1 MKLIM
6 RWIIIALSLGVAVW
20 LVPGIHVQGATA
32 WIGVAV
38 MAVVLGFVNAI
49 IRPIL
54 KFLSCGCIILTLG
67 LFMLIINA
75 LTFWLAAWISSN
87 WFNSGFYVDSFWAAL
102 MGSIVVSVVSFL
114 LSVFLS
120 DDE

>member
-1 MKLIM
+1 MKLII

-20 LVPGIHVQGATA
+20 LVPGIHVQGASA

-67 LFMLIINA
+67 LFLLVINA

-102 MGSIVVSVVSFL
+102 MGSIVVSIVSFL
-114 LSVFLS
+114 LSLLLP
-120 DDE
+120 DEN